1 MNAEQRIAI
10 ERKIVRHLIRSAKKE
25 GWWIERI
32 DDGGEPD
39 EDIITPNET
48 EAMEAVFA
56 VDECTIYF
64 TKKPTESAHAV
75 RIILGNDGN
84 DCICDYTY
92 DINDSDGFKALMDRV
107 GEYAEIS
114 IDGVIRQIVRELDKE
129 EEA

>member
-1 MNAEQRIAI
+1 MNVEQRIAI
-10 ERKIVRHLIRSAKKE
+10 ERKIVRHLIRSAKNE
-25 GWWIERI
+25 GWWLSTI

-56 VDECTIYF
+56 VDEATLYF
-64 TKKPTESAHAV
+64 RKDTTSPAHAV

-92 DINDSDGFKALMDRV
+92 GIPDSDGFKALMDRV
-107 GEYAEIS
+107 SEYAE
-114 IDGVIRQIVRELDKE
+114 QC
-129 EEA
+129 